1 MTAYD
6 DYGKDDSYNYFDYTM
21 AHDDSSS
28 GYLPLSKNSIH
39 KNTVDLTSSRRGN
52 SDSGSS
58 ATIASSTST
67 QSSKSEL
74 DGLIEMVKGLAST
87 VTTVMQQVQQ
97 VQKVQQAQQ
106 NLASTDVQQKSL
118 NDQNPPP
125 KKPRKSKTATA
136 MLEQESSSTRTQ
148 HGQGVQNYYPRSNMT
163 SNPNDFLVVDSEDG
177 DLIVPANRLKKRKS
191 HNQAQKASMKN
202 MQSNVT
208 PYPQGKDLMPPYNQH
223 TMHDKHINFNAL
235 QDNASQFNNSV
246 GMRQAD
252 VLRMFQLNSREYFER
267 EERRIQF
274 ERNQREKEDL
284 VNMLRYFPR

>member
-6 DYGKDDSYNYFDYTM
+6 DYGKDDSYNHFDYTM

-148 HGQGVQNYYPRSNMT
+148 H
-163 SNPNDFLVVDSEDG
+163 E
-177 DLIVPANRLKKRKS
+177 
-191 HNQAQKASMKN
+191 ASMKN

-246 GMRQAD
+246 GMRQTD

>member
-1 MTAYD
+1 LTAYD

-28 GYLPLSKNSIH
+28 GYLPPSKNSIH

-97 VQKVQQAQQ
+97 AQQ

-163 SNPNDFLVVDSEDG
+163 SYPNDFLVDDS
-177 DLIVPANRLKKRKS
+177 
-191 HNQAQKASMKN
+191 
-202 MQSNVT
+202 
-208 PYPQGKDLMPPYNQH
+208 
-223 TMHDKHINFNAL
+223 
-235 QDNASQFNNSV
+235 
-246 GMRQAD
+246 
-252 VLRMFQLNSREYFER
+252 
-267 EERRIQF
+267 
-274 ERNQREKEDL
+274 
-284 VNMLRYFPR
+284 

>member
-1 MTAYD
+1 
-6 DYGKDDSYNYFDYTM
+6 M

-28 GYLPLSKNSIH
+28 GYLPPSKNSIH

-97 VQKVQQAQQ
+97 VQQVQQAQQ

-118 NDQNPPP
+118 NDQNLPP

-163 SNPNDFLVVDSEDG
+163 SYPNDFLVDDSEDG
-177 DLIVPANRLKKRKS
+177 DLIVPVNRLKKRKS
-191 HNQAQKASMKN
+191 HNQAQKVSMKN

-208 PYPQGKDLMPPYNQH
+208 PYSQGKDLMPPYNQ
-223 TMHDKHINFNAL
+223 HINFNAL

-274 ERNQREKEDL
+274 DRNQREKEDL